1 MLNPKLMKHICSL
14 LKQKPSYQKFCFSMI
29 QIEYLYI
36 FKLFLKHLKES
47 WYLEFLIRIN
57 KKRLENTK
65 LTNFPA

>member
-1 MLNPKLMKHICSL
+1 MLNPKLMKRICSL
-14 LKQKPSYQKFCFSMI
+14 LKQKPNYQKFCFSMI

-47 WYLEFLIRIN
+47 WYLEFLIGIN

-65 LTNFPA
+65 LTNFPV